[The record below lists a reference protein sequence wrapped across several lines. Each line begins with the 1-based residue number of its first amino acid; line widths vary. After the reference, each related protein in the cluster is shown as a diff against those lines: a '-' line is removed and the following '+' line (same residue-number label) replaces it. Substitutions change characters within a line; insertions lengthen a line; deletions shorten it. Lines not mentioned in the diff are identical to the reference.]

1 MSSVRRRAGRAL
13 VTASLLVG
21 SLVACTVGPSERPP
35 VAVRGTDMP
44 AAPAPTATVPPDPDV
59 LPNLEDQ
66 RPTIAYTDCTP
77 DILQGLAGAVPAG
90 RNLAAGCGLLE
101 VPVDR
106 DQPTL
111 GDTRVGVLRVG
122 AADAP
127 DTRPPLV
134 VVGDS
139 ATDPSA
145 RHAGRLAAQVPD
157 DILATFALIGL
168 DRRGAGNDLLDCS
181 PPDARAAIVDAS
193 PSASDEARLSGL
205 LEQSRSVVQD
215 CYLLLSGA
223 LSSYRTAASAGDL
236 EQLRVALGV
245 ARLNVLG
252 VGDGAAAVASWASAH
267 PTSVGRVVLDDPA
280 GLAADQPDLAE
291 SRAAAAEAAFDAF
304 AAGCTSAPGCPLG
317 PDPRGTVS
325 ALLTK
330 LGTQPLASADGDRLT
345 AGAALAA
352 VRAGLS
358 EPSTWPALA
367 QAIAT
372 AAAGDPSGL
381 LARLAPALGPQG
393 SFDGALATSCN
404 DTARRL
410 TPPEV
415 SRLAQ
420 TWRADHPLFGAAAAQ
435 QLLACGPWPVV
446 AAPAPPAALPAD
458 APPVL
463 VLGTAAD
470 PRASQEGARKT
481 AQLLGRGL
489 FVGWQGAGTGA
500 FPRSACITAVVTG
513 ALVGATLPRDGTVC
527 PA

>member
-1 MSSVRRRAGRAL
+1 M
-13 VTASLLVG
+13 
-21 SLVACTVGPSERPP
+21 PS
-35 VAVRGTDMP
+35 
-44 AAPAPTATVPPDPDV
+44 APTATTTAPPDPNV
-59 LPNLEDQ
+59 LPGLEDQ
-66 RPTIAYTDCTP
+66 RSAIAYTDCTA
-77 DILQGLAGAVPAG
+77 DLLEGVAGVVPAG
-90 RNLAAGCGLLE
+90 RNLTAGCGLLE

-157 DILATFALIGL
+157 DVLATFQLIGL
-168 DRRGAGNDLLDCS
+168 DRRGAGNDLLDCA
-181 PPDARAAIVDAS
+181 PPDARAAIVDAN
-193 PSASDEARLSGL
+193 PSASDEGRLSGL
-205 LEQSRSVVQD
+205 LEQSRSIVQD

-236 EQLRVALGV
+236 ERLREALGV

-267 PTSVGRVVLDDPA
+267 PTSVGRVVLDGPA
-280 GLAADQPDLAE
+280 DLAADQPALAE
-291 SRAAAAEAAFDAF
+291 SRATAAEAAFDVF
-304 AAGCTSAPGCPLG
+304 ATGCTSAPGCPLG
-317 PDPRGTVS
+317 PDPRGTAN
-325 ALLTK
+325 ALLTR
-330 LGTQPLASADGDRLT
+330 LTTQPLAAADGDRLT

-352 VRAGLS
+352 IRTGLS

-372 AAAGDPSGL
+372 AGAGDPSGL
-381 LARLAPALGPQG
+381 LVRLAPALGPRG
-393 SFDGALATSCN
+393 TFDGALATSCN

-415 SRLAQ
+415 SQLAQ

-435 QLLACGPWPVV
+435 QLLACGPWPAV
-446 AAPAPPAALPAD
+446 AAPTPTAALPAD
-458 APPVL
+458 APPLL

-470 PRASQEGARKT
+470 PRASQDGARKT

-500 FPRSACITAVVTG
+500 FPRSACITSVVSR
-513 ALVGATLPRDGTVC
+513 ALVDATLPRDGTVC